1 MHKLKKYKTA
11 VIFLLPNLLGITV
24 FLLLPFLEVI
34 RRSFCNTM
42 GNRFTGLYNY
52 YQVKNNEAFRL
63 AAWNTVKFTG
73 IALPLLLVVSLL
85 LALAVRVISTGKEV
99 LQTTYMLPMALPIS
113 SIVLLWKVLFYDQGL
128 INGMLLKLGLQQ
140 VSFLSTD
147 LAFYIL
153 LFTYI
158 WKNAGYDMILWL
170 AGLDSISK
178 DIYES
183 AEADGADAWQR
194 FWYITIPELKTV
206 MGMTAILSFMNLFK
220 IYREAYLVSGKYPHE
235 SVYLL
240 QHLFN
245 NWFLALDLGRITAAA
260 VMMTV
265 VVTAGIMWLK
275 KYWQLEE

>member
-52 YQVKNNEAFRL
+52 YQVINNEAFRL

-265 VVTAGIMWLK
+265 VVTAGIVWLK

>member
-52 YQVKNNEAFRL
+52 YQAINNEAFRL

>member
-1 MHKLKKYKTA
+1 
-11 VIFLLPNLLGITV
+11 
-24 FLLLPFLEVI
+24 
-34 RRSFCNTM
+34 M

-52 YQVKNNEAFRL
+52 SQVLNNEAFNL
-63 AAWNTVKFTG
+63 AVWNTVKFTG
-73 IALPLLLVVSLL
+73 IALPMLLMISLL
-85 LALAVRVISTGKEV
+85 LALAVRAISTGKEL

-113 SIVLLWKVLFYDQGL
+113 AIVLLWKVLFYDQGL
-128 INGMLLKLGLQQ
+128 INGMLSKMGLQQ
-140 VSFLSTD
+140 ISFLSTN

-158 WKNAGYDMILWL
+158 WKNAGYDIILWL

-194 FWYITIPELKTV
+194 FWYITMPELKTV
-206 MGMTAILSFMNLFK
+206 MGMTAILSLINLFK

-265 VVTAGIMWLK
+265 VLIVVIILLK
-275 KYWQLEE
+275 RYWQLEE

>member
-52 YQVKNNEAFRL
+52 YQVINNEAFRL